1 MWSLHAERSSLWLNA
16 TSAAS
21 VHVSHTMSVDAVPA
35 VSLPSPAGHVDQA
48 THDASLL
55 TPLLYVAVPHAVQVL
70 SAASTLEAV

>member
-1 MWSLHAERSSLWLNA
+1 
-16 TSAAS
+16 
-21 VHVSHTMSVDAVPA
+21 MSVDAVPA

-70 SAASTLEAV
+70 SAASTLDAV